1 MTLFEQIHGEV
12 EVVVDHLVA
21 KSLAEVSRNLRED
34 VESAFR
40 TADFQTRNL
49 DQKRDGKIEAALES
63 LSHHCHAV
71 LWASESGFG
80 SLLCYRRAA

>member
-40 TADFQTRNL
+40 TADFQTRNFA
-49 DQKRDGKIEAALES
+49 QKRDGKVAAALES
-63 LSHHCHAV
+63 LSPAKA
-71 LWASESGFG
+71 AS
-80 SLLCYRRAA
+80 AAFCAIEEQPDVY